1 MPPSPC
7 MGSIKIAEVSLFIFL
22 MSAASSLNGIFLN
35 PPKRGVKPSEYFLF
49 FWADNAAKV
58 LP

>member
-1 MPPSPC
+1 
-7 MGSIKIAEVSLFIFL
+7 MGSIKIAAVSLFIFL

-35 PPKRGVKPSEYFLF
+35 PPKSGVKPSEYFLF

>member
-7 MGSIKIAEVSLFIFL
+7 MGSIKIAAVSLFIFL
-22 MSAASSLNGIFLN
+22 MRATSSLNGIFLN
-35 PPKRGVKPSEYFLF
+35 PVKSGVKPSEYFLF